1 MRVVDVREVDQEG
14 KRLGSDER
22 LSADFVFQSEGLEK
36 TDLAG
41 DRLLEG
47 AGDYFLD
54 RVVGD
59 ADGHEG
65 GEDDPVQLLQQL
77 GVGLPVEDEAPVRV
91 SDEDHP
97 PYEAEEEGVEV
108 GHNHNIP

>member
-1 MRVVDVREVDQEG
+1 MRVVDVHEVDQEG
-14 KRLGSDER
+14 KRLGSNEC

-36 TDLAG
+36 THLAR

-65 GEDDPVQLLQQL
+65 GEDDPVQLL
-77 GVGLPVEDEAPVRV
+77 
-91 SDEDHP
+91 
-97 PYEAEEEGVEV
+97 
-108 GHNHNIP
+108 

>member
-1 MRVVDVREVDQEG
+1 M
-14 KRLGSDER
+14 GSNER

-36 TDLAG
+36 THLAR

-47 AGDYFLD
+47 AGDYLLD
-54 RVVGD
+54 REVGD

-77 GVGLPVEDEAPVRV
+77 GVRLPVEDEAPVRV
-91 SDEDHP
+91 SDEDHS
-97 PYEAEEEGVEV
+97 PYEAEEKGVEV